1 MNLYRVTY
9 REWNSSFSDMYDCE
23 ELSVGENEEEAIE
36 RVKEIAGKDARDFE
50 AVRVLNVF
58 GRKIIFEDYSV
69 QTLDTDEINISNIA
83 SDVNKQNIFDMV
95 IEEACRQWCCFV
107 DEAPERKTGEG
118 FAEFF
123 YEIFK
128 AKQDEY
134 LEAYNEINK
143 EKQVDEMT
151 LQ

>member
-58 GRKIIFEDYSV
+58 GRKIIFEDDSV
-69 QTLDTDEINISNIA
+69 QKLDTDEINISSIA
-83 SDVNKQNIFDMV
+83 SDINKQNIFDMV
-95 IEEACRQWCCFV
+95 IEEACRQWCCFI

-134 LEAYNEINK
+134 LETYNEFNE

>member
-9 REWNSSFSDMYDCE
+9 REWNDSFSDMYDCE
-23 ELSVGENEEEAIE
+23 ELSVGENEQEAIA
-36 RVKEIAGKDARDFE
+36 RVKEIAEKDARDFE
-50 AVRVLNVF
+50 AEKISKVF
-58 GRKIIFEDYSV
+58 GRKITFEDDSA
-69 QTLDTDEINISNIA
+69 QKLDTDEINISSIA
-83 SDVNKQNIFDMV
+83 SDINKQNIFDMV
-95 IEEACRQWCCFV
+95 IEEACRQWCCFI
-107 DEAPERKTGEG
+107 DEAPERKDGEG
-118 FAEFF
+118 FAKFF

-134 LEAYNEINK
+134 LEAYNELNE